1 MTIKIVRIDDRLIHG
16 QIVQGWLKTID
27 VDKILIV
34 SDEVANDEMQ
44 QVLLSMA
51 VPSSV
56 KLVIKNIKDA
66 SYEIANEVYENDN
79 LMILFSN
86 PQDIVK
92 MIDNGIKFQSI
103 NIGGMHYSHG
113 KKQYPVNNNIRKI
126 GIFFNPISGQHREKD
141 IRQGS
146 DNPDAGIIGFYHFVF
161 NGGKRHILG
170 QRRR

>member
-27 VDKILIV
+27 VDKILVI
-34 SDEVANDEMQ
+34 SDEVASDEMQ

-51 VPSSV
+51 VPTSV
-56 KLVIKNIKDA
+56 KLVIKNISDA
-66 SYEIANEVYENDN
+66 SYEISNEVYDKDN

-103 NIGGMHYSHG
+103 NIGGMHFAHG
-113 KKQYPVNNNIRKI
+113 KKQLLPNLSVDK
-126 GIFFNPISGQHREKD
+126 KD
-141 IRQGS
+141 IEAFLKLIS
-146 DNPDAGIIGFYHFVF
+146 CGIELETRALPQDERYNAMADIKKEAENLGI
-161 NGGKRHILG
+161 NG
-170 QRRR
+170 

>member
-44 QVLLSMA
+44 KILLCMA

-66 SYEIANEVYENDN
+66 SYEIANEVYEKDK

-86 PQDIVK
+86 PQDIVR
-92 MIDNGIKFQSI
+92 MIDNGIKFQSV
-103 NIGGMHYSHG
+103 NIGGMHYDHG
-113 KKQYPVNNNIRKI
+113 KKQLLTNLSVDKNDVVAFLKLIEN
-126 GIFFNPISGQHREKD
+126 GIELETRALPQDERYNAVMD
-141 IRQGS
+141 IQKE
-146 DNPDAGIIGFYHFVF
+146 AE
-161 NGGKRHILG
+161 ILG
-170 QRRR
+170 IK

>member
-16 QIVQGWLKTID
+16 QIVQGWIKTVD

-66 SYEIANEVYENDN
+66 SYEIANEVYEKDN

-103 NIGGMHYSHG
+103 NIGGMHYAHG
-113 KKQYPVNNNIRKI
+113 KKQLLANLSVDKSDVISFLKLI
-126 GIFFNPISGQHREKD
+126 DCGIELETRALPQDERYNAVTD
-141 IRQGS
+141 IQKE
-146 DNPDAGIIGFYHFVF
+146 A
-161 NGGKRHILG
+161 KILG
-170 QRRR
+170 IK

>member
-16 QIVQGWLKTID
+16 QIVQGWLKTVN
-27 VDKILIV
+27 VDKILII

-44 QVLLSMA
+44 QILLSMA

-66 SYEIANEVYENDN
+66 TYEISNEVYDNDN

-86 PQDIVK
+86 PQDVVK
-92 MIDNGIKFQSI
+92 IIDNGIKFQSI

-113 KKQYPVNNNIRKI
+113 KKQLLTNLSVDRNDIASFLKLI
-126 GIFFNPISGQHREKD
+126 DCGIELETRALPQDDRYNAVSD
-141 IRQGS
+141 IQKE
-146 DNPDAGIIGFYHFVF
+146 AE
-161 NGGKRHILG
+161 ILG
-170 QRRR
+170 IKR

>member
-1 MTIKIVRIDDRLIHG
+1 MAIKIVRIDDRLIHG
-16 QIVQGWLKTID
+16 QIVQGWLKTVD

-44 QVLLSMA
+44 QILLSMA

-66 SYEIANEVYENDN
+66 SYELSNDVYENDN

-86 PQDIVK
+86 PQDIVR

-103 NIGGMHYSHG
+103 NIG
-113 KKQYPVNNNIRKI
+113 
-126 GIFFNPISGQHREKD
+126 
-141 IRQGS
+141 
-146 DNPDAGIIGFYHFVF
+146 
-161 NGGKRHILG
+161 
-170 QRRR
+170 